1 MGLPSP
7 IVNPEILYKKI
18 FINNEWVDSVNGKTF
33 SVINPSTGKIIA
45 NVEEGDKADVD
56 LAVIAAKE
64 AFKHDSE
71 WRTMDASVRGELLY
85 KLANLIERDA
95 VYIASLE
102 TLDNGKP
109 FKDSYGIDVPY
120 TVKCLRYFAGWSDK
134 IQGKTIPMDGEFFCY
149 TRHEPVGICG
159 QIIPWNFPLL
169 MMAWKIGPALCCGN
183 VIVLK
188 PAEQTPLTALY
199 TAQLAKELTIRI
211 FLKAG
216 FPPGVLNVVP
226 GYGPTAGAAIS
237 NHPDIDKVAF
247 TGSTEVGQIVMEAAA
262 KTNLKRVTLELGGK
276 SPNVVFAD
284 ADLDFAVEMSH
295 FGLFFNMG
303 QCCCAG
309 SRLYVQEEIYDEF
322 KSKLVEKAMKRPVG
336 DPFDEGNDSGPQ
348 VDQDQFNKIL
358 ELVESGKQ
366 EGAVLECG
374 GKRQGVNGYFIEPTV
389 FSNVNEDMRI
399 GKEEIFG
406 PVQTLIKFK
415 TMDEVIERANN
426 TTYGLAAA
434 IFTRDINK
442 VMTYTSRVRAGTI
455 WVNCYNIL
463 RTTCPFGGFKKSG
476 IGRELGEYG
485 LHQYSEVKTVII
497 NAPNAPIDKP
507 PIEARHVDTPDS
519 ETVTDKSKKI
529 YKSVIDFVPAKT
541 ENTETPIQGIIDNPK
556 NPYVST
562 SAVIISM
569 PNQNKQT
576 AGDNQ
581 QITEGTDNSVE
592 SKVVDETSCSNDDPG
607 NGDGTED
614 VDVITKM

>member
-18 FINNEWVDSVNGKTF
+18 FINNEWVDSVSGKTF
-33 SVINPSTGKIIA
+33 PVTNPSTGEVIV
-45 NVEEGDKADVD
+45 NVQEGDKADVD

-199 TAQLAKELTIRI
+199 TAQLAKE
-211 FLKAG
+211 AG

-226 GYGPTAGAAIS
+226 GYGPTAGGAIS
-237 NHPDIDKVAF
+237 NHPDVDKVAF

-322 KSKLVEKAMKRPVG
+322 KRKLVEKAIKRPVG
-336 DPFDEGNDSGPQ
+336 DPFDDGNDSGPQ
-348 VDQDQFNKIL
+348 VDQDQFNKIIDL
-358 ELVESGKQ
+358 IESGKQ

-374 GKRQGVNGYFIEPTV
+374 GKRQGNNGYFIEPTV
-389 FSNVNEDMRI
+389 FSNVDEDMRI

-415 TMDEVIERANN
+415 TMDEVIKRANN

-455 WVNCYNIL
+455 WVNCYNVL

-497 NAPNAPIDKP
+497 NAPNAPVEKP
-507 PIEARHVDTPDS
+507 AIED
-519 ETVTDKSKKI
+519 ETIESVTDTSKKI
-529 YKSVIDFVPAKT
+529 YKSVIDCVPAKP
-541 ENTETPIQGIIDNPK
+541 ENTETPDQGIIDNPK

-562 SAVIISM
+562 SGVVISM
-569 PNQNKQT
+569 PIQNIDNV
-576 AGDNQ
+576 GDNQ
-581 QITEGTDNSVE
+581 QINEDTGNSGKSE
-592 SKVVDETSCSNDDPG
+592 ATCSDETSCSKDGPG
-607 NGDGTED
+607 NEQGIQD
-614 VDVITKM
+614 VDVTTKM